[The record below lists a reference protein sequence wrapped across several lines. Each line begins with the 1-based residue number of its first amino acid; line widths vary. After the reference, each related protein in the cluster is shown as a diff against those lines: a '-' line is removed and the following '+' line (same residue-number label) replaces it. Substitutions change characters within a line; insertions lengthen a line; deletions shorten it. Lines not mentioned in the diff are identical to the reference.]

1 MKLNDYDRGA
11 PSICRASIVTRLVIL
26 QSYSQ
31 LLKKKKKKSG
41 SKVRDPEFH
50 GSYGNVDLLRPGS
63 FAS

>member
-31 LLKKKKKKSG
+31 LLKKKKKKVGQRSEIQ
-41 SKVRDPEFH
+41 SSMVPMATWT
-50 GSYGNVDLLRPGS
+50 Y
-63 FAS
+63 

>member
-31 LLKKKKKKSG
+31 LLKKKKKVGQRSEIQ
-41 SKVRDPEFH
+41 SSMVPMATWT
-50 GSYGNVDLLRPGS
+50 Y
-63 FAS
+63 